1 METNDWVIL
10 IWCAIACFF
19 FGQVEASGNIGNRA
33 YSIWYETRFLIEKKG
48 ICRFIYFKPKHF
60 GRFTLYE
67 VTAFFSSFLCFFLF
81 LLLGLFRY
89 ADWISSTTLHIIAC
103 SMLALFF
110 FSAFAIAIINDV
122 GSRRDEKKK
131 FYLQEGERQ
140 SVSFPQDVTI
150 PNTEKPMADVIRIWA
165 TNRNNSYFTI
175 HNLWDSYRTRLK
187 EARNDPQKQ
196 NQVHIEYIE
205 YFKNMENLVV
215 IKENK
220 NGSLQLK
227 IQK

>member
-1 METNDWVIL
+1 
-10 IWCAIACFF
+10 
-19 FGQVEASGNIGNRA
+19 
-33 YSIWYETRFLIEKKG
+33 
-48 ICRFIYFKPKHF
+48 
-60 GRFTLYE
+60 
-67 VTAFFSSFLCFFLF
+67 
-81 LLLGLFRY
+81 
-89 ADWISSTTLHIIAC
+89 
-103 SMLALFF
+103 MLALFF
-110 FSAFAIAIINDV
+110 FSNFAIAIINDV